1 MRLTDEVRLVGA
13 GGAPFV
19 SVGLKEFI
27 VTLTQELGPG
37 APIRLD
43 GPALL
48 PSSSYDSPSMLK
60 ERVQNWEKRQ
70 KAE

>member
-1 MRLTDEVRLVGA
+1 
-13 GGAPFV
+13 
-19 SVGLKEFI
+19 